1 MNPYNLLKFLLPA
14 LFCFTACKN
23 EEMKLSDFTSD
34 GCSLFIDG
42 TFEDPDLWKEC
53 CLKHDIAYWQGGTE
67 EEREAADIAFRECV
81 KKKTGNSELAEVMY
95 QAVRKGGD
103 PYFPTWYRW
112 GYGWPIGRGY
122 KPLTNEEEILVH
134 DKLETYYQTKNNS
147 GI

>member
-1 MNPYNLLKFLLPA
+1 MKLLLPA

-122 KPLTNEEEILVH
+122 RALTVAEKDLVKI
-134 DKLETYYQTKNNS
+134 KLAKYADSISSNN
-147 GI
+147 

>member
-1 MNPYNLLKFLLPA
+1 MKLLLPA

-95 QAVRKGGD
+95 QAVRQGGE
-103 PYFPTWYRW
+103 PYYPTWYRW

-122 KPLTNEEEILVH
+122 RALTVAEKDLVKI
-134 DKLETYYQTKNNS
+134 KLAEYRKSTSINQ
-147 GI
+147 

>member
-1 MNPYNLLKFLLPA
+1 MKLLLPA

-67 EEREAADIAFRECV
+67 EEREAADTAFRECV
-81 KKKTGNSELAEVMY
+81 KKKTGNAELAEVMY
-95 QAVRKGGD
+95 QAVRQGGE
-103 PYFPTWYRW
+103 PYYPTWYRW

-122 KPLTNEEEILVH
+122 RALTVAEKDLVKI
-134 DKLETYYQTKNNS
+134 KLAEYRKSTSINQ
-147 GI
+147 

>member
-1 MNPYNLLKFLLPA
+1 
-14 LFCFTACKN
+14 
-23 EEMKLSDFTSD
+23 MKLSDFTSD

-122 KPLTNEEEILVH
+122 RALTVAEKDLVKI
-134 DKLETYYQTKNNS
+134 KLAEYRKSTSIN
-147 GI
+147 

>member
-1 MNPYNLLKFLLPA
+1 MKLLLPA

-81 KKKTGNSELAEVMY
+81 KKKTGNAELAEVMY
-95 QAVRKGGD
+95 QAVRQGGE
-103 PYFPTWYRW
+103 PYYPTWYRW

-122 KPLTNEEEILVH
+122 RALTVAEKDLVKI
-134 DKLETYYQTKNNS
+134 KLAEYRKSTSINQ
-147 GI
+147 

>member
-81 KKKTGNSELAEVMY
+81 QKKTGNAELAELMY
-95 QAVRKGGD
+95 QAVRTGGE
-103 PYFPTWYRW
+103 PYYPTWYRW
-112 GYGWPIGRGY
+112 GYGWSIGRGY
-122 KPLTNEEEILVH
+122 KSLSKSEMLQVET
-134 DKLETYYQTKNNS
+134 KLEKYHLNLERGS
-147 GI
+147 P